1 MKVDS
6 KIYKGIEYIQVSEL
20 PNAQREKLLQT
31 LDRDLFIKILIDEK
45 IIGQCIQ
52 YKDYE
57 AWFESTY
64 AGGST
69 SRVSKKPVAELK
81 PEMALDKA

>member
-57 AWFESTY
+57 AWFENTY
-64 AGGST
+64 AGSA